1 MSATRRSHTID
12 RTKRDDT
19 VDDLRSLLHV
29 LADRIATTMTAPPTA
44 SASEAAPGHVEIDA
58 LRLALDAIAR
68 GDLVHRSGPDV
79 PPEVSERITAALDR
93 VRTLV
98 RAANESSGLSS
109 RAGTIID
116 AVERAANAGN
126 HQRLALD
133 RSSDEL
139 RPLATRLDDL
149 AQETAE
155 LASTGDRIALL
166 ALNTGIEGLRVGGEV
181 ARALGGLGDEIRR
194 LALRTALSAREI
206 GESLRASAELTQRAM
221 LSIEDART
229 ALRQIADEVTRA
241 AASAESV
248 RVADDALGD
257 AARAFRV
264 LDAESDALV
273 TRLDEAASRI
283 AADVARAR
291 SIAQSGNAEDVE
303 AALAR
308 LNAVLRGD

>member
-1 MSATRRSHTID
+1 M
-12 RTKRDDT
+12 DDI
-19 VDDLRSLLHV
+19 RSLLHA
-29 LADRIATTMTAPPTA
+29 LADRLATSLTTP
-44 SASEAAPGHVEIDA
+44 AAPAERAATVSDDSDVDA
-58 LRLALDAIAR
+58 LRGALDAIAL
-68 GDLVHRSGPDV
+68 GDLVHRPNATTSSDTNQ
-79 PPEVSERITAALDR
+79 RINAALDR

-98 RAANESSGLSS
+98 RAAHESSGVAT

-139 RPLATRLDDL
+139 RPLTTRLDDL

-155 LASTGDRIALL
+155 LAATGDRIALL

-221 LSIEDART
+221 SSLEDARA

-257 AARAFRV
+257 AAKGFRV

-273 TRLDEAASRI
+273 ARIDDAAARI
-283 AADVARAR
+283 APDVARAR
-291 SIAQSGNAEDVE
+291 AIAQQGNAEDIE

-308 LNAVLRGD
+308 LTAALRGD

>member
-1 MSATRRSHTID
+1 L
-12 RTKRDDT
+12 DDI
-19 VDDLRSLLHV
+19 RSLLHA
-29 LADRIATTMTAPPTA
+29 LADRLATSLTTAP
-44 SASEAAPGHVEIDA
+44 SEAREPDA
-58 LRLALDAIAR
+58 LDEKELVALRAALDAIAR
-68 GDLVHRSGPDV
+68 GDLVHR
-79 PPEVSERITAALDR
+79 PERALPEPKAERIIAAMER

-98 RAANESSGLSS
+98 RAATEASGAAS
-109 RAGTIID
+109 RAGAIID
-116 AVERAANAGN
+116 AVERAATAGN

-139 RPLATRLDDL
+139 RPLTTRLDDL
-149 AQETAE
+149 AQEAAE
-155 LASTGDRIALL
+155 LAATGDRIALL

-221 LSIEDART
+221 ASLEDARA

-248 RVADDALGD
+248 RVADDALTD
-257 AARAFRV
+257 AAKAFRV
-264 LDAESDALV
+264 LDIESDALV
-273 TRLDEAASRI
+273 SRLDEAATRLAS
-283 AADVARAR
+283 DVARAR
-291 SIAQSGNAEDVE
+291 SLAQRGDAEDVE

-308 LNAVLRGD
+308 LQAIVRGE

>member
-1 MSATRRSHTID
+1 MDDI
-12 RTKRDDT
+12 RT
-19 VDDLRSLLHV
+19 LLHA
-29 LADRIATTMTAPPTA
+29 LADRLATSMTAPPA
-44 SASEAAPGHVEIDA
+44 EPRDAMPADDKELAA
-58 LRLALDAIAR
+58 LRAALDAIAR
-68 GDLVHRSGPDV
+68 GDLVHR
-79 PPEVSERITAALDR
+79 PEQDLGDATMDRIFSAIER

-98 RAANESSGLSS
+98 RAATEASGVAS
-109 RAGTIID
+109 RAGAIID

-139 RPLATRLDDL
+139 RPLTTRLDDL

-155 LASTGDRIALL
+155 LAATGDRIALL

-206 GESLRASAELTQRAM
+206 GESLRASAELTQRTMAS
-221 LSIEDART
+221 LEDARA

-248 RVADDALGD
+248 RVADDALSD
-257 AARAFRV
+257 AAKAFRV

-273 TRLDEAASRI
+273 GRLDDAATRLAS
-283 AADVARAR
+283 DVVRARAL
-291 SIAQSGNAEDVE
+291 AQSGNAEDIE

-308 LNAVLRGD
+308 LQAVVRGE

>member
-1 MSATRRSHTID
+1 MDDI
-12 RTKRDDT
+12 RT
-19 VDDLRSLLHV
+19 LLHA
-29 LADRIATTMTAPPTA
+29 LADRLATSLTTPP
-44 SASEAAPGHVEIDA
+44 SKEHEPAAPDDKELVA
-58 LRLALDAIAR
+58 LRAALDAIAR
-68 GDLVHRSGPDV
+68 GDLVHR
-79 PPEVSERITAALDR
+79 PEAALPEPKAERIIAAMER

-98 RAANESSGLSS
+98 RAATEASGAAS

-139 RPLATRLDDL
+139 RPLTTRLDDL

-155 LASTGDRIALL
+155 IAATGDRIALL

-206 GESLRASAELTQRAM
+206 GESLRASAERTQRTMAS
-221 LSIEDART
+221 LEDARA

-241 AASAESV
+241 ATWAESV
-248 RVADDALGD
+248 RVADDALTD
-257 AARAFRV
+257 AAKSFRV
-264 LDAESDALV
+264 LDAETDALV
-273 TRLDEAASRI
+273 SRLDDAATRLAS
-283 AADVARAR
+283 DVARAR
-291 SIAQSGNAEDVE
+291 SLAQQGDAEDVE

-308 LNAVLRGD
+308 LQAVVRGE

>member
-1 MSATRRSHTID
+1 M
-12 RTKRDDT
+12 
-19 VDDLRSLLHV
+19 DDLRSLLHL
-29 LADRIATTMTAPPTA
+29 LADRIATTMTAPQTA
-44 SASEAAPGHVEIDA
+44 SAADAAPGHVEIDA
-58 LRLALDAIAR
+58 LRLALDAISR
-68 GDLVHRSGPDV
+68 GDLVHRTGPDV
-79 PPEVSERITAALDR
+79 PPEVSERINAALDR

-283 AADVARAR
+283 AADVSRAR
-291 SIAQSGNAEDVE
+291 SIAQGGNAEDVE

-308 LNAVLRGD
+308 LNAVLRGE

>member
-1 MSATRRSHTID
+1 M
-12 RTKRDDT
+12 
-19 VDDLRSLLHV
+19 DDLRSLLHV
-29 LADRIATTMTAPPTA
+29 LADRIATTMTAPQSA
-44 SASEAAPGHVEIDA
+44 SASEAAPGNVEIDA

-68 GDLVHRSGPDV
+68 GDLVHRTGPDV
-79 PPEVSERITAALDR
+79 PPEVSERINGALDR

-283 AADVARAR
+283 APDVSRAR

-308 LNAVLRGD
+308 LNAVLRGA